1 MEGGFLPYLNGL
13 GFPAAVKMRL
23 NELKAPKGSAHR
35 KKRLGRGEGS
45 GHGKTSGKGHKGQL
59 ARSGGKV
66 RPWFEGGQ
74 IPLQRRLPVR
84 GFTNIFH
91 KDYTIVNVEDLNAFP
106 DNAVITPKVLKSN
119 RIIKKIGL
127 GVKILGNGEINKSL
141 VVKAHCFSKSAE
153 QKIKDAGGRAEV
165 I

>member
-1 MEGGFLPYLNGL
+1 M

-23 NELKAPKGSAHR
+23 NELKPPKGSTHPR
-35 KKRLGRGEGS
+35 KRLGRGEGS

-59 ARSGGKV
+59 ARSGGRV

-74 IPLQRRLPVR
+74 MPIQRRLPVH

-91 KDYTIVNVEDLNAFP
+91 KQYVIVNLDDLNVFP
-106 DNAVITPKVLKSN
+106 DNTIVTPKLLKSKG
-119 RIIKKIGL
+119 IIKKWTVGIKVL
-127 GVKILGNGEINKSL
+127 GDGEINRNL
-141 VVKAHCFSKSAE
+141 IVKAHRFSKSAE
-153 QKIKDAGGRAEV
+153 TKIENAGGRAEV